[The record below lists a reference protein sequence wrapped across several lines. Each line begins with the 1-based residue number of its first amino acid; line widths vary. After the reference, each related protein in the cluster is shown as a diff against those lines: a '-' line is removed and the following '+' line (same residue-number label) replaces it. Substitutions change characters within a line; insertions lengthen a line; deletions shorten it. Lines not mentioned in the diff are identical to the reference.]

1 MSRNK
6 RILVILLGLA
16 FSALLALAFMPRPV
30 SVELASVVRGP
41 FRQTVNEEGKTRARE
56 KYEVSAPL
64 AGILERISLEP
75 GDPVKKG
82 ALLAV
87 IQPQAPAL
95 YDVRTESQLRERVG
109 SAEATKARAGVAV
122 ARAEA
127 ALKQANAD
135 LERSRQLA
143 AKGFI
148 SPTQLERNQL
158 TRTLAQRDL
167 QAARFEQQV
176 AVHET
181 AQARAALSRIDR
193 RETGE
198 RWQIHSPVDGQV
210 LKVMRESEGPV
221 QIGAPLLEIADPT
234 DLEIVADVLTTDAVQ
249 IKPGDGV
256 TIDRYGAARSLTGRV
271 RLVEPAAFTKVSAL
285 GVEEQRVNVVI
296 DFTSPQSE
304 WSTLGDGYRVDVR
317 ILVFDDHRP
326 RERAVSGRRS
336 LGRIRSRPWPSP
348 QTRSG
353 NQPPQWPGCRRFQR
367 FNAGGTGHRLSRR
380 HRTRRC
386 TDRGPYI
393 VSVPGSA

>member
-64 AGILERISLEP
+64 VGILERISLEP

-82 ALLAV
+82 ALLAA
-87 IQPQAPAL
+87 IQPQTPAL

-176 AVHET
+176 TVHET

-256 TIDRYGAARSLTGRV
+256 TIDRYGATRPLTGRV

-285 GVEEQRVNVVI
+285 GVEEQRVNVII

-317 ILVFDDHRP
+317 ILVFDVPETITVPVSALFRAGDHWAVFVADRGRARK
-326 RERAVSGRRS
+326 REVEISRRNGQDAAVSKGLTPGEQVIVYPADTVRD
-336 LGRIRSRPWPSP
+336 GVRIE
-348 QTRSG
+348 
-353 NQPPQWPGCRRFQR
+353 
-367 FNAGGTGHRLSRR
+367 A
-380 HRTRRC
+380 RT
-386 TDRGPYI
+386 
-393 VSVPGSA
+393 